1 VKVHEHQAKD
11 LLARYGVPVPRGYV
25 AETAD
30 AAAAIARELA
40 APVAVKAQIHAG
52 GRGKGGGIKLAESPE
67 QAREAAAKI
76 IGMRLVTHQTGPE
89 GRLVKRVLVEEQL
102 QVERELY
109 LGVVIDNSIG
119 LPLVMASADGGVE
132 IEEVAAKTPE
142 RIHKTPVD
150 PTVGFQPFQGRQL
163 AIEIGLDGDMMRP
176 ASSLIGGLYRCFAEN
191 DCSLAEVNP
200 LVVTRDGRLLAAD
213 AKLNFDDNALY
224 RHKELAELRD
234 IDEEDPLEV
243 RAQESGIGNYVKL
256 TGNIGCVVNGAGLAM
271 ATMDAIKLAGGEPA
285 NFLDI
290 GTVNDTGRVVSS
302 FRILTEDPNVRAILI
317 NIFGGMARVDIIAE
331 GIIQAH
337 REMEIGVPVVARLVG
352 TNLEEGERLLS
363 EAGPSSL
370 IRAADLGAAAQK
382 AVEAA
387 GAPSRS
393 SSSAAHLG
401 ELHS

>member
-1 VKVHEHQAKD
+1 MKVHEFQAKEI
-11 LLARYGVPVPRGYV
+11 LARFGVSVPRGRV
-25 AETAD
+25 AATPEE
-30 AAAAIARELA
+30 AAAIAAELGV
-40 APVAVKAQIHAG
+40 PVAVKAQIHAG
-52 GRGKGGGIKLAESPE
+52 GRGKGGGIKLASSPE
-67 QAREAAAKI
+67 EARDVARQI

-109 LGVVIDNSIG
+109 LGIVIDNSIG

-132 IEEVAAKTPE
+132 IEEVAARTPE
-142 RIHKTPVD
+142 RIHKMAVD
-150 PTVGFQPFQGRQL
+150 PTVGFQPFQGRWL
-163 AIEIGLDGDMMRP
+163 ALNVGLTGEMMRP
-176 ASSLIGGLYRCFAEN
+176 AAALIAGLYRAFEEN
-191 DCSLAEVNP
+191 DCSLAEINP

-224 RHKELAELRD
+224 RHKEIAALRD

-290 GTVNDTGRVVSS
+290 GTVNDVGRVVAS
-302 FRILTEDPNVRAILI
+302 FRIITEDPNVKAILI
-317 NIFGGMARVDIIAE
+317 NIFGGMARVDVIAQ
-331 GIIQAH
+331 GIIDAH
-337 REMEIGVPVVARLVG
+337 REMEIRVPVVARLVG
-352 TNLEEGERLLS
+352 TNVEEGERLLRES
-363 EAGPSSL
+363 GLSL
-370 IRAADLGAAAQK
+370 IRAGDLGEAAVK

-387 GAPSRS
+387 RG
-393 SSSAAHLG
+393 
-401 ELHS
+401 